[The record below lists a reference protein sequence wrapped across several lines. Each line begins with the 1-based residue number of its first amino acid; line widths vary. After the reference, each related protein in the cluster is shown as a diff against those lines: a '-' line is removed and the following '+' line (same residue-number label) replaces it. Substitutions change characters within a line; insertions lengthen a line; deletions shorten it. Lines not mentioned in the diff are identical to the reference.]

1 MTETVGFIGLGSMG
15 LPMARRLLDAG
26 YALRVY
32 NRTPGKTVELLERGA
47 REVKTPAETVEPGG
61 IVITMLANDAALETV
76 TLGEHGMA
84 AALGADGIHLSMST
98 VSPHLARR
106 LAEAHRAHG
115 SYYLA
120 APVLGR
126 PTAAAAGKLFIL
138 LSGMAATLGADGIH
152 LSMSTVSPYL
162 ARRLAEA
169 HRAHGSHYLA
179 APVLGRPTAAAG
191 KLFILL
197 SGLAEA
203 KRRVSPL
210 LEAMGQGTHDL
221 GEDPAQGHIAKLAA
235 NFMVLASVET
245 YAETL
250 TFAEKNGIG
259 RMEMMKLLTGTIL
272 NAPLFHLYGELLAK
286 EEYTSPGFKL
296 ALGLKDIELILE
308 TGANSRMPLPA
319 ADLVHNRLLAAVAKE
334 RGDLDMTALALGV
347 SEDAGLRQ

>member
-15 LPMARRLLDAG
+15 LPMACKVLDAG
-26 YALRVY
+26 YRLRVY
-32 NRTPGKTVELLERGA
+32 NRTPGKAVELLERGA

-76 TLGEHGMA
+76 TLGEHGMV

-115 SYYLA
+115 SHYLA

-138 LSGMAATLGADGIH
+138 LSGMAA
-152 LSMSTVSPYL
+152 
-162 ARRLAEA
+162 
-169 HRAHGSHYLA
+169 
-179 APVLGRPTAAAG
+179 
-191 KLFILL
+191 
-197 SGLAEA
+197 A

-221 GEDPAQGHIAKLAA
+221 GEDLAQGHIAKLAA
-235 NFMVLASVET
+235 NFMILASIET

-286 EEYTSPGFKL
+286 EEYTTPGFKL

-308 TGANSRMPLPA
+308 AGANSRMPLPA
-319 ADLVHNRLLAAVAKE
+319 ADLVHNRLLAAMAKGYGE
-334 RGDLDMTALALGV
+334 MDMTALALGV
-347 SEDAGLRQ
+347 AEDAGLPRGKG

>member
-1 MTETVGFIGLGSMG
+1 VTETVGFIGLGSMG

-32 NRTPGKTVELLERGA
+32 NRTPGKAVELLERGA
-47 REVKTPAETVEPGG
+47 REVKTPAETVGPGG

-115 SYYLA
+115 SHYLA

-126 PTAAAAGKLFIL
+126 PTA
-138 LSGMAATLGADGIH
+138 
-152 LSMSTVSPYL
+152 
-162 ARRLAEA
+162 
-169 HRAHGSHYLA
+169 
-179 APVLGRPTAAAG
+179 AAAG

-221 GEDPAQGHIAKLAA
+221 GEDLAQGHIAKLAA

-286 EEYTSPGFKL
+286 EEYTAPGFKL

-319 ADLVHNRLLAAVAKE
+319 ADLVHNRLLTALAKG
-334 RGDLDMTALALGV
+334 RGELDMTALALGV
-347 SEDAGLRQ
+347 SEDAGLRRE

>member
-32 NRTPGKTVELLERGA
+32 NRTPGKAVELLERGA

-84 AALGADGIHLSMST
+84 AAWGADGIHLSMST

-106 LAEAHRAHG
+106 LAEAHQ
-115 SYYLA
+115 
-120 APVLGR
+120 
-126 PTAAAAGKLFIL
+126 
-138 LSGMAATLGADGIH
+138 
-152 LSMSTVSPYL
+152 
-162 ARRLAEA
+162 
-169 HRAHGSHYLA
+169 AHGSHYLA
-179 APVLGRPTAAAG
+179 APVLGRPTAAAAG

-210 LEAMGQGTHDL
+210 LEAMGQDTHDL

-286 EEYTSPGFKL
+286 EEYTAPGFKL

-319 ADLVHNRLLAAVAKE
+319 ADLVHNRLLTALAKG
-334 RGDLDMTALALGV
+334 RGELDMTALALGV
-347 SEDAGLRQ
+347 SEDAGLRRE

>member
-32 NRTPGKTVELLERGA
+32 NRTPGKAVELLERGA

-84 AALGADGIHLSMST
+84 A
-98 VSPHLARR
+98 
-106 LAEAHRAHG
+106 
-115 SYYLA
+115 
-120 APVLGR
+120 
-126 PTAAAAGKLFIL
+126 
-138 LSGMAATLGADGIH
+138 TLGVDGIH

-179 APVLGRPTAAAG
+179 APVLGRPTAAAAG

-235 NFMVLASVET
+235 NFMILASIET

-250 TFAEKNGIG
+250 TFAEKNGIS

-272 NAPLFHLYGELLAK
+272 NAPLFHLYGELLAT
-286 EEYTSPGFKL
+286 EEYTTPGFKL

-308 TGANSRMPLPA
+308 TGANSRMPLPV

-347 SEDAGLRQ
+347 SEDAGLRRE

>member
-32 NRTPGKTVELLERGA
+32 NRTPGKAAELLDRGA

-84 AALGADGIHLSMST
+84 ATLGVDGIHLSMST

-106 LAEAHRAHG
+106 LAEAHQAHG

-138 LSGMAATLGADGIH
+138 LSGMAA
-152 LSMSTVSPYL
+152 
-162 ARRLAEA
+162 
-169 HRAHGSHYLA
+169 
-179 APVLGRPTAAAG
+179 
-191 KLFILL
+191 
-197 SGLAEA
+197 A

-221 GEDPAQGHIAKLAA
+221 GENPAQGHIAKLAA
-235 NFMVLASVET
+235 NFMILASIET

-286 EEYTSPGFKL
+286 EEYTTPGFKL

-319 ADLVHNRLLAAVAKE
+319 ADLVHNRLLAAMAKGYGE
-334 RGDLDMTALALGV
+334 MDMTALALGV
-347 SEDAGLRQ
+347 AEDAGLPRGKG

>member
-1 MTETVGFIGLGSMG
+1 MTEEVTETVGFIGLGSMG

-47 REVKTPAETVEPGG
+47 REVKTPAETVESGG

-84 AALGADGIHLSMST
+84 ATLGADGIHLSMST

-115 SYYLA
+115 SHYLA

-126 PTAAAAGKLFIL
+126 PTA
-138 LSGMAATLGADGIH
+138 
-152 LSMSTVSPYL
+152 
-162 ARRLAEA
+162 
-169 HRAHGSHYLA
+169 
-179 APVLGRPTAAAG
+179 AAAG

-319 ADLVHNRLLAAVAKE
+319 ADLVHNRLLTALAKG
-334 RGDLDMTALALGV
+334 RGELDMTALALGV
-347 SEDAGLRQ
+347 SEDAGLRRE

>member
-32 NRTPGKTVELLERGA
+32 NRTPGKGVELLDRGA
-47 REVKTPAETVEPGG
+47 QELGTPAETVEPGG
-61 IVITMLANDAALETV
+61 IVVTMLANDAALQTV

-84 AALGADGIHLSMST
+84 ATLGAGGIHLSMST
-98 VSPHLARR
+98 VSPR
-106 LAEAHRAHG
+106 
-115 SYYLA
+115 
-120 APVLGR
+120 
-126 PTAAAAGKLFIL
+126 
-138 LSGMAATLGADGIH
+138 
-152 LSMSTVSPYL
+152 L

-179 APVLGRPTAAAG
+179 APVLGRPAAAAAG

-210 LEAMGQGTHDL
+210 LDAMGQGTHDL

-235 NFMVLASVET
+235 NFMILASIET

-259 RMEMMKLLTGTIL
+259 RMDMMKLLTGTIL

-286 EEYTSPGFKL
+286 EEYTTPGFKL

-308 TGANSRMPLPA
+308 TGVDSRMPLPA
-319 ADLVHNRLLAAVAKE
+319 ADLVHNRLLAAVAKG
-334 RGDLDMTALALGV
+334 RGGLDMTALALGV
-347 SEDAGLRQ
+347 SEDAGLPRGKG

>member
-1 MTETVGFIGLGSMG
+1 VTETVGFIGLGSMG

-32 NRTPGKTVELLERGA
+32 NRTPGKAVELLERGA
-47 REVKTPAETVEPGG
+47 REVKTPAETVGPGG

-115 SYYLA
+115 SHYLA

-126 PTAAAAGKLFIL
+126 PTA
-138 LSGMAATLGADGIH
+138 
-152 LSMSTVSPYL
+152 
-162 ARRLAEA
+162 
-169 HRAHGSHYLA
+169 
-179 APVLGRPTAAAG
+179 AAAG

-221 GEDPAQGHIAKLAA
+221 GEDLAQGHIAKLAA

-319 ADLVHNRLLAAVAKE
+319 ADLVHNRLLTALAKG
-334 RGDLDMTALALGV
+334 RGELDMTALALGV
-347 SEDAGLRQ
+347 SEDAGLRRE

>member
-15 LPMARRLLDAG
+15 LPMARRLLDVG

-32 NRTPGKTVELLERGA
+32 NRTLGKAAELLERGA

-61 IVITMLANDAALETV
+61 IVVTMLANDAALETV

-98 VSPHLARR
+98 VSPQLACR
-106 LAEAHRAHG
+106 LAEAHQ
-115 SYYLA
+115 
-120 APVLGR
+120 
-126 PTAAAAGKLFIL
+126 
-138 LSGMAATLGADGIH
+138 
-152 LSMSTVSPYL
+152 
-162 ARRLAEA
+162 
-169 HRAHGSHYLA
+169 AHGSHYLA
-179 APVLGRPTAAAG
+179 APVLGRPTAAAAG

-221 GEDPAQGHIAKLAA
+221 GENPAQGHIAKLAA
-235 NFMVLASVET
+235 NFMILASIET

-347 SEDAGLRQ
+347 SEDAGLRRE

>member
-15 LPMARRLLDAG
+15 LPMACKVLDAG
-26 YALRVY
+26 YRLRVY
-32 NRTPGKTVELLERGA
+32 NRTPGKAVELLERGA

-84 AALGADGIHLSMST
+84 ATLGVDGIHLSMST

-106 LAEAHRAHG
+106 LAEAHQ
-115 SYYLA
+115 
-120 APVLGR
+120 
-126 PTAAAAGKLFIL
+126 
-138 LSGMAATLGADGIH
+138 
-152 LSMSTVSPYL
+152 
-162 ARRLAEA
+162 
-169 HRAHGSHYLA
+169 AHGSHYLA
-179 APVLGRPTAAAG
+179 APVLGRPTAAAAG

-221 GEDPAQGHIAKLAA
+221 GENPAQGHIAKLAA
-235 NFMVLASVET
+235 NFMILASIET

-286 EEYTSPGFKL
+286 EEYTTPGFKL

>member
-1 MTETVGFIGLGSMG
+1 MTQTVGFIGLGSMG

-32 NRTPGKTVELLERGA
+32 NRTPGKAVELLERGA

-84 AALGADGIHLSMST
+84 VALGAGGIHLSMST
-98 VSPHLARR
+98 VSPHLAC
-106 LAEAHRAHG
+106 
-115 SYYLA
+115 
-120 APVLGR
+120 
-126 PTAAAAGKLFIL
+126 
-138 LSGMAATLGADGIH
+138 
-152 LSMSTVSPYL
+152 
-162 ARRLAEA
+162 RLAEA

-179 APVLGRPTAAAG
+179 APVLGRPTAAAAG

-235 NFMVLASVET
+235 NFMILASIET

-286 EEYTSPGFKL
+286 EEYTAPGFKL

-308 TGANSRMPLPA
+308 TGVDSRTPLPA
-319 ADLVHNRLLAAVAKE
+319 ADLVHNRLLTAMAKG
-334 RGDLDMTALALGV
+334 RGELDMTALALGV
-347 SEDAGLRQ
+347 SEDAGLRRE

>member
-15 LPMARRLLDAG
+15 LPMARKVLDAG
-26 YALRVY
+26 YRLRVY
-32 NRTPGKTVELLERGA
+32 NRTPGKAVELLERGV
-47 REVKTPAETVEPGG
+47 REVKTPAETAEPGG
-61 IVITMLANDAALETV
+61 IVVTMLANDAALETV
-76 TLGEHGMA
+76 TLGENGIVSS
-84 AALGADGIHLSMST
+84 LGADGIHLSMST
-98 VSPHLARR
+98 VSPRLARR
-106 LAEAHRAHG
+106 LAEAHQAHG
-115 SYYLA
+115 SHYLA

-138 LSGMAATLGADGIH
+138 LSG
-152 LSMSTVSPYL
+152 V
-162 ARRLAEA
+162 
-169 HRAHGSHYLA
+169 
-179 APVLGRPTAAAG
+179 
-191 KLFILL
+191 
-197 SGLAEA
+197 AEA

-286 EEYTSPGFKL
+286 EEYTAPGFKL

-308 TGANSRMPLPA
+308 TGVDSRTPLPA
-319 ADLVHNRLLAAVAKE
+319 ANLVHNRLLTAMANG
-334 RGDLDMTALALGV
+334 RGELDMTALALGV
-347 SEDAGLRQ
+347 SEDAGLRRE

>member
-76 TLGEHGMA
+76 TLGENGIVSS
-84 AALGADGIHLSMST
+84 LGADGIHLSMST
-98 VSPHLARR
+98 VSPRLARR
-106 LAEAHRAHG
+106 LAEAHQAHG
-115 SYYLA
+115 SHYLA

-138 LSGMAATLGADGIH
+138 LSG
-152 LSMSTVSPYL
+152 V
-162 ARRLAEA
+162 
-169 HRAHGSHYLA
+169 
-179 APVLGRPTAAAG
+179 
-191 KLFILL
+191 
-197 SGLAEA
+197 AEA

-286 EEYTSPGFKL
+286 EEYTAPGFKL

>member
-32 NRTPGKTVELLERGA
+32 NRTPGKAVELLERGT

-61 IVITMLANDAALETV
+61 IVITMLANDAALEMV

-98 VSPHLARR
+98 VSPHLAC
-106 LAEAHRAHG
+106 
-115 SYYLA
+115 
-120 APVLGR
+120 
-126 PTAAAAGKLFIL
+126 
-138 LSGMAATLGADGIH
+138 
-152 LSMSTVSPYL
+152 
-162 ARRLAEA
+162 RLAEA

-179 APVLGRPTAAAG
+179 APVLGRPTAAAAG

-197 SGLAEA
+197 SGLAAA
-203 KRRVSPL
+203 KCRVSPL
-210 LEAMGQGTHDL
+210 LKAMGQGTHDL

-235 NFMVLASVET
+235 NFMILASIET

-286 EEYTSPGFKL
+286 EEYTAPGFKL

-308 TGANSRMPLPA
+308 TGVDSRTPLPA
-319 ADLVHNRLLAAVAKE
+319 ADLVHNRLLTALAKG
-334 RGDLDMTALALGV
+334 RGELDMTALALGV
-347 SEDAGLRQ
+347 SEDAGLRRE

>member
-15 LPMARRLLDAG
+15 LPMARKVLDAG
-26 YALRVY
+26 YRLRVY
-32 NRTPGKTVELLERGA
+32 NRTPGKAVELLERGV

-84 AALGADGIHLSMST
+84 AVLGADGVHLSMST

-106 LAEAHRAHG
+106 LAEAHQ
-115 SYYLA
+115 
-120 APVLGR
+120 
-126 PTAAAAGKLFIL
+126 
-138 LSGMAATLGADGIH
+138 
-152 LSMSTVSPYL
+152 
-162 ARRLAEA
+162 
-169 HRAHGSHYLA
+169 AHGSHYLA
-179 APVLGRPTAAAG
+179 APVLGRPVAATAG

-197 SGLAEA
+197 SGMAAA
-203 KRRVSPL
+203 KRRVLPL

-235 NFMVLASVET
+235 NFMILASVET
-245 YAETL
+245 YAEAL

-286 EEYTSPGFKL
+286 EEYTAPGFKL

-308 TGANSRMPLPA
+308 TGVDSRTPLPA
-319 ADLVHNRLLAAVAKE
+319 ADLVHNRLLTAMAKG
-334 RGDLDMTALALGV
+334 RGELDMTALALGV
-347 SEDAGLRQ
+347 SEDAGLRRE

>member
-32 NRTPGKTVELLERGA
+32 NRTPGKAVELLERGA
-47 REVKTPAETVEPGG
+47 REMKTPAETVEPGG

-115 SYYLA
+115 SHYLA

-126 PTAAAAGKLFIL
+126 PTA
-138 LSGMAATLGADGIH
+138 
-152 LSMSTVSPYL
+152 
-162 ARRLAEA
+162 
-169 HRAHGSHYLA
+169 
-179 APVLGRPTAAAG
+179 AAAG

-235 NFMVLASVET
+235 NFMILASIET

-250 TFAEKNGIG
+250 TFAEKNGIS

-286 EEYTSPGFKL
+286 EEYTAPGFKL

-319 ADLVHNRLLAAVAKE
+319 ADLVHNRLLTALAKG
-334 RGDLDMTALALGV
+334 RGELDMTALALGV
-347 SEDAGLRQ
+347 SEDAGLRRE

>member
-84 AALGADGIHLSMST
+84 AA
-98 VSPHLARR
+98 
-106 LAEAHRAHG
+106 
-115 SYYLA
+115 
-120 APVLGR
+120 
-126 PTAAAAGKLFIL
+126 
-138 LSGMAATLGADGIH
+138 LGADGIH

-250 TFAEKNGIG
+250 TFAEKNGTS

-286 EEYTSPGFKL
+286 EEYTAPGFKL

-308 TGANSRMPLPA
+308 TGVDSRTPLPA
-319 ADLVHNRLLAAVAKE
+319 ADLVHNRLLTAMAKG
-334 RGDLDMTALALGV
+334 RGELDMTALALGV
-347 SEDAGLRQ
+347 SEDAGLRRE

>member
-15 LPMARRLLDAG
+15 LPMACKVLDAG
-26 YALRVY
+26 YRLRVY
-32 NRTPGKTVELLERGA
+32 NRTPGKAVELLERGA

-76 TLGEHGMA
+76 TLGEHGMV

-115 SYYLA
+115 SHYLA

-126 PTAAAAGKLFIL
+126 PTA
-138 LSGMAATLGADGIH
+138 
-152 LSMSTVSPYL
+152 
-162 ARRLAEA
+162 
-169 HRAHGSHYLA
+169 
-179 APVLGRPTAAAG
+179 AAAG

-221 GEDPAQGHIAKLAA
+221 GEDLAQGHIAKLAA
-235 NFMVLASVET
+235 NFMILASIET

-286 EEYTSPGFKL
+286 EEYTTPGFKL

-308 TGANSRMPLPA
+308 AGANSRMPLPA
-319 ADLVHNRLLAAVAKE
+319 ADLVHNRLLAAMAKGYGE
-334 RGDLDMTALALGV
+334 MDMTALALGV
-347 SEDAGLRQ
+347 AEDAGLPRGKG

>member
-26 YALRVY
+26 HALLVY
-32 NRTPGKTVELLERGA
+32 NRTPGKAVELLERGA

-115 SYYLA
+115 SHYLA

-126 PTAAAAGKLFIL
+126 PTA
-138 LSGMAATLGADGIH
+138 
-152 LSMSTVSPYL
+152 
-162 ARRLAEA
+162 
-169 HRAHGSHYLA
+169 
-179 APVLGRPTAAAG
+179 AAAG

-235 NFMVLASVET
+235 NFMILASIET

-250 TFAEKNGIG
+250 TFAEKNGIS

-286 EEYTSPGFKL
+286 EEYTTPGFKL

-319 ADLVHNRLLAAVAKE
+319 ADLVHNRLLAAVAKA

-347 SEDAGLRQ
+347 SEDAGLRRE

>member
-32 NRTPGKTVELLERGA
+32 NRTPGKAVELLERGA
-47 REVKTPAETVEPGG
+47 REMKTPAETVEPGG

-76 TLGEHGMA
+76 TLGENGIVSS
-84 AALGADGIHLSMST
+84 LGADGIHLSMST
-98 VSPHLARR
+98 VSPRLARR
-106 LAEAHRAHG
+106 LAEVHQ
-115 SYYLA
+115 
-120 APVLGR
+120 
-126 PTAAAAGKLFIL
+126 
-138 LSGMAATLGADGIH
+138 
-152 LSMSTVSPYL
+152 
-162 ARRLAEA
+162 
-169 HRAHGSHYLA
+169 AHGSHYLA
-179 APVLGRPTAAAG
+179 APVLGRPTAAAAG

-210 LEAMGQGTHDL
+210 LEAIGQGTHDL

-235 NFMVLASVET
+235 NFMILASIET

-286 EEYTSPGFKL
+286 EEYTAPGFKL

-308 TGANSRMPLPA
+308 IGVDSRTPLPA
-319 ADLVHNRLLAAVAKE
+319 ADLVHNRLLTAMAKG
-334 RGDLDMTALALGV
+334 RGELDMTALALGV
-347 SEDAGLRQ
+347 SEDAGLRRE

>member
-15 LPMARRLLDAG
+15 LPMACKVLDAG
-26 YALRVY
+26 YRLRVY
-32 NRTPGKTVELLERGA
+32 NRTPGKAVELLERGA

-115 SYYLA
+115 SHYLA

-126 PTAAAAGKLFIL
+126 PTA
-138 LSGMAATLGADGIH
+138 
-152 LSMSTVSPYL
+152 
-162 ARRLAEA
+162 
-169 HRAHGSHYLA
+169 
-179 APVLGRPTAAAG
+179 AAAG

-235 NFMVLASVET
+235 NFMILASIET

-286 EEYTSPGFKL
+286 EEYTTPGFKL

>member
-1 MTETVGFIGLGSMG
+1 MAETVGFIGLGSMG

-32 NRTPGKTVELLERGA
+32 NRTPGKAVELLDRGA
-47 REVKTPAETVEPGG
+47 RELGTPAETVAPGG
-61 IVITMLANDAALETV
+61 IVVTMLANDAALETV
-76 TLGEHGMA
+76 TLGKH
-84 AALGADGIHLSMST
+84 
-98 VSPHLARR
+98 
-106 LAEAHRAHG
+106 
-115 SYYLA
+115 
-120 APVLGR
+120 
-126 PTAAAAGKLFIL
+126 
-138 LSGMAATLGADGIH
+138 GMAATLGADGIH
-152 LSMSTVSPYL
+152 LSMSTVSPQL
-162 ARRLAEA
+162 ACRLAEA
-169 HRAHGSHYLA
+169 HQAHGSHYLA
-179 APVLGRPTAAAG
+179 APVLGRPTAAAAG
-191 KLFILL
+191 KLCILL
-197 SGLAEA
+197 SGMAAA

-235 NFMVLASVET
+235 NFMILASIET

-286 EEYTSPGFKL
+286 EEYTTPGFKL

-308 TGANSRMPLPA
+308 TGASSRMPLPA
-319 ADLVHNRLLAAVAKE
+319 ADLVHNRLLAAVAKA

-347 SEDAGLRQ
+347 SEDAGLRRE

>member
-32 NRTPGKTVELLERGA
+32 NRTPGKAVELLERGA

-106 LAEAHRAHG
+106 LAEAHRA
-115 SYYLA
+115 Y
-120 APVLGR
+120 
-126 PTAAAAGKLFIL
+126 
-138 LSGMAATLGADGIH
+138 
-152 LSMSTVSPYL
+152 
-162 ARRLAEA
+162 
-169 HRAHGSHYLA
+169 GSHYLA
-179 APVLGRPTAAAG
+179 APVLGRPTAAAAG

-221 GEDPAQGHIAKLAA
+221 GENPAQGHIAKLAA
-235 NFMVLASVET
+235 NFMILASIET
-245 YAETL
+245 YAEAL

-259 RMEMMKLLTGTIL
+259 RMEMMTLLTGTIL

-286 EEYTSPGFKL
+286 EEYTAPGFKL

-308 TGANSRMPLPA
+308 TGVDSRTPLPA
-319 ADLVHNRLLAAVAKE
+319 ADLVHNRLLTAMAKG
-334 RGDLDMTALALGV
+334 RGELDMTALALGV
-347 SEDAGLRQ
+347 SEDAGLRRE

>member
-32 NRTPGKTVELLERGA
+32 NRTHGKAVELLDRGA
-47 REVKTPAETVEPGG
+47 RQLGTPAETVEPGG

-106 LAEAHRAHG
+106 LAEAHQ
-115 SYYLA
+115 
-120 APVLGR
+120 
-126 PTAAAAGKLFIL
+126 
-138 LSGMAATLGADGIH
+138 
-152 LSMSTVSPYL
+152 
-162 ARRLAEA
+162 
-169 HRAHGSHYLA
+169 AHGSHYLA
-179 APVLGRPTAAAG
+179 APVLGRPTAAAAG

-286 EEYTSPGFKL
+286 EEYTTPGFKL

-319 ADLVHNRLLAAVAKE
+319 ADLVHNRLLTALAKG
-334 RGDLDMTALALGV
+334 RGELDMTALALGV
-347 SEDAGLRQ
+347 SEDAGLRRE

>member
-26 YALRVY
+26 YALLVY
-32 NRTPGKTVELLERGA
+32 NRTPGKAVELLERGA

-61 IVITMLANDAALETV
+61 IVITMLANDAALEMV

-115 SYYLA
+115 SHYLA

-126 PTAAAAGKLFIL
+126 PTA
-138 LSGMAATLGADGIH
+138 
-152 LSMSTVSPYL
+152 
-162 ARRLAEA
+162 
-169 HRAHGSHYLA
+169 
-179 APVLGRPTAAAG
+179 AAAG

-235 NFMVLASVET
+235 NFMILASIET

-286 EEYTSPGFKL
+286 EEYTTPGFKL

>member
-15 LPMARRLLDAG
+15 LPMARRLLGAG

-84 AALGADGIHLSMST
+84 ATLGAGGIHLSMST

-106 LAEAHRAHG
+106 LAEAHQ
-115 SYYLA
+115 
-120 APVLGR
+120 
-126 PTAAAAGKLFIL
+126 
-138 LSGMAATLGADGIH
+138 
-152 LSMSTVSPYL
+152 
-162 ARRLAEA
+162 
-169 HRAHGSHYLA
+169 AHGSHYLA
-179 APVLGRPTAAAG
+179 APVLGRPTAAAAG

-308 TGANSRMPLPA
+308 TGVDSRTPLPA
-319 ADLVHNRLLAAVAKE
+319 ADLVHNRLLTAMAKG
-334 RGDLDMTALALGV
+334 RGELDMTALALGV
-347 SEDAGLRQ
+347 SEDAGLRRE